1 MAFFSNQVAQNQT
14 ETSDKLKTGY
24 SQPTEL
30 NNTPYMNLLSTS
42 YTNNV
47 DSSKTTTDDN
57 GNVLDFPFLNGA
69 RYVYD
74 RRVFS
79 VLAEKNKTKKYR
91 LGVNDITNIDSL
103 NNVDTYTRDVIN
115 DLFGDNTAGSNEPY
129 KPYTDEKC

>member
-1 MAFFSNQVAQNQT
+1 MFTYTPFNEIKIKMKSSYIEDSTSNQFIPKYAVYSRKT
-14 ETSDKLKTGY
+14 DKYIWRDILDLGI
-24 SQPTEL
+24 S
-30 NNTPYMNLLSTS
+30 
-42 YTNNV
+42 
-47 DSSKTTTDDN
+47 DDN